1 MYIYARSSKK
11 NKQKKY
17 DEYIFI
23 IYNIC
28 SNKVMKI
35 NINGLRIRYVISTVL
50 KTFKL
55 NFKYEFLNIFYYY
68 FYLSLYTFPF
78 FFHYSIW
85 IREGCE
91 WNIWICNFKN
101 IFRQEKNLKWWTTST
116 SFLFKILL
124 FIWFFTSFFSKNFI
138 YNL

>member
-17 DEYIFI
+17 DEHIFL

-35 NINGLRIRYVISTVL
+35 NINGLRIRYVISIVL

-55 NFKYEFLNIFYYY
+55 NFKYEFFSLQYLNK
-68 FYLSLYTFPF
+68 
-78 FFHYSIW
+78 
-85 IREGCE
+85 R
-91 WNIWICNFKN
+91 
-101 IFRQEKNLKWWTTST
+101 RV
-116 SFLFKILL
+116 
-124 FIWFFTSFFSKNFI
+124 
-138 YNL
+138 